1 MSKPDKDTP
10 SKEKQED
17 NKKNSPS
24 RKQKKI
30 AKKKKKAPLFLRLL
44 RWVFI
49 TLFLII
55 IFLGG
60 LGYFFLATEKG
71 SLTLKDITNHYFSD
85 YLTIGEIEGRLLSQL
100 TLEEVVLHLPHQ
112 GDPFVFD
119 KIKLAWEPRA
129 LTGKHLKI
137 DSLTLEGA
145 SLPLE
150 IKGEENLQKEK
161 EAFSFYPFSF
171 EKISYPYLLTID
183 ELSLKEV
190 DFRLPEEDLTLYTYD
205 FTAHALH
212 YNEER
217 ITIEDFALTS
227 DLSIMENF
235 FPLVVKGGGKA
246 ELLTDHLTFDL
257 NAFAFDS
264 IIEGHDFNFAFN
276 SRLEG
281 PLNKLELTLD
291 SRVDW
296 LGFLEDPI
304 IENIRLTLTNQE
316 EVSGTIH
323 IHNLSNVI
331 DLEGHWSLRRPLE
344 LNANL
349 EIDAPKFE
357 EIRPFFQG
365 SAHGVFDINGFIFSP
380 LVKSELSIRDFE
392 AFGMKVGALDF
403 NATHDNEKMLTAKLF
418 LDSLILED
426 LDDRGEPKGENL
438 IIDSITLDAI
448 GDIRDHL
455 KSSLTINEIRK
466 QTSFTENIHLLYEGS
481 LLSHTLAYTSQNRG
495 DTLEFAGEGS
505 LDLEAEAWQWRYHID
520 KTVMKSDF
528 LGNYQLQKAATL
540 KVGPGGVSLTSYC
553 LAELPFSFCL
563 EGSYTPDSS
572 VGVLTLRNLPLD
584 YLYQYL
590 PENIVVDTKA
600 NAVFAGQFTD
610 LSDFKGIGE
619 LSLNEGGIELMLEGR
634 KVLVPLKKSVIR
646 LDAAPELITGNVDFD
661 WGNYLEIDGELSIQN
676 IMKEHSPLV
685 GKIYAHIPNFDWVAP
700 IFPYLQDIT
709 GTIFAESYFAGLL
722 KQPVIHG
729 NFGINEGALYLP
741 ETNTRIEAINLRGNF
756 IEKSS
761 QVEMTGSLKAGS
773 GLLNIDSQLNYQTL
787 AANATIKGEN
797 LTLANTDLMKVIASP
812 NLTVTMRDGRYEL
825 QGVLDIPTLNYI
837 HESAQGV
844 QRGAI
849 ISASPDVVIIS
860 KNERKKESAIM
871 DQLAMKVAVN
881 LGDNIMVGMGN
892 FLVTLNGGVE
902 VLKEYNNPIGAQGVV
917 AVEGGDLSI
926 YGQRLTLDKGQI
938 LFSGG
943 LITNPSLEVQ
953 ASRRVVVDRSERQAN
968 VGVRV
973 TGTVKRPRI
982 RLFST
987 PSMDDLEVASYL
999 FLGRAPNFESP
1010 TENLMLLNM
1019 IRKIASGEDPGAET
1033 MADKVGLTDFGFT
1046 QDYLGNTALG
1056 LGKQMTD
1063 RLYLGVG
1070 VGIEDDS
1077 SGYGMARYRFWK
1089 YFSLEGQFTTDSGT
1103 SADLIYSRDF

>member
-1 MSKPDKDTP
+1 MNKPHKDTP
-10 SKEKQED
+10 SKEKKERT
-17 NKKNSPS
+17 KKNSSP
-24 RKQKKI
+24 KPKKRVNRRR
-30 AKKKKKAPLFLRLL
+30 KAPLFLRLL
-44 RWVFI
+44 RWFFI
-49 TLFLII
+49 TLFLVI
-55 IFLGG
+55 IFVGG
-60 LGYFFLATEKG
+60 VGYFFLATEKG
-71 SLTLKDITNHYFSD
+71 SLTLKDIANHYFSE
-85 YLTIGEIEGRLLSQL
+85 YLTIGEVEGRLLSQL
-100 TLEEVVLHLPHQ
+100 TLEDVVLKLPHQ
-112 GDPFVFD
+112 ETPLLANKIELSWDP
-119 KIKLAWEPRA
+119 RS
-129 LTGKHLKI
+129 LTSKHLKI
-137 DSLTLEGA
+137 NRLNIEGA
-145 SLPLE
+145 TLPLE
-150 IKGEENLQKEK
+150 IEGKESSQKE
-161 EAFSFYPFSF
+161 ASALSFYPFSF
-171 EKISYPYLLTID
+171 KEFSYPYRFTLE
-183 ELSLKEV
+183 ELSLKDI
-190 DFRLPEEDLTLYTYD
+190 DFRLPKEDLTLYTYD

-212 YNEER
+212 YNEEI
-217 ITIEDFALTS
+217 ITVRDFTLTS
-227 DLSIMENF
+227 DLSIMESF
-235 FPLVVKGGGKA
+235 FPVVAKGGGEI
-246 ELLTDHLTFDL
+246 ELLTDTLALDL

-264 IIEGHDFNFAFN
+264 LVEGHDFNFAFN

-281 PLNKLELTLD
+281 SINNLALVLD

-304 IENIRLTLTNQE
+304 IENIRLTLKNQE
-316 EVSGTIH
+316 ELSGTVH
-323 IHNLSNVI
+323 LHNLSNVI
-331 DLEGHWSLRRPLE
+331 DLEGRWSLANPLE
-344 LNANL
+344 LSANL
-349 EIDAPKFE
+349 QIDAPKFE
-357 EIRPFFQG
+357 EIRPFFKG
-365 SAHGVFDINGFIFSP
+365 SAHGVFDINGFLFSP
-380 LVKSELSIRDFE
+380 LVESELSIRDFE
-392 AFGMKVGALDF
+392 AFGVKVGALDF

-418 LDSLILED
+418 LDALTLED
-426 LDDRGEPKGENL
+426 LNEAGETKGESL
-438 IIDSITLDAI
+438 VIDSITLEAI

-481 LLSHTLAYTSQNRG
+481 LLSHQLTYTSQNKG
-495 DTLEFAGEGS
+495 DTLEFGGEGS
-505 LDLEAEAWQWRYHID
+505 LLLENEAWQWNYHID
-520 KTVMKSDF
+520 NTVMKSDF
-528 LGNYQLQKAATL
+528 LGNYQLQKEATL
-540 KVGPGGVSLTSYC
+540 KIGPTGVSLTSYC
-553 LAELPFSFCL
+553 LAELPFSFCV
-563 EGSYTPDSS
+563 EGSYTPDLS

-590 PENIVVDTKA
+590 PENITVDTKA

-661 WGNYLEIDGELSIQN
+661 WGNYLDIEGELAIQN

-729 NFGINEGALYLP
+729 NFGINDGALYLP
-741 ETNTRIEAINLRGNF
+741 ETNTRLEAINLKGSF

-761 QVEMTGSLKAGS
+761 QVEVAGSLKAGE
-773 GLLNIDSQLNYQTL
+773 GILTIDSRLNYQTL
-787 AANATIKGEN
+787 VANATLKGEN
-797 LTLANTDLMKVIASP
+797 LMLANTDLMRVIASP
-812 NLTVTMRDGRYEL
+812 NLSATMKDGQYEL
-825 QGVLDIPTLNYI
+825 KGTIDIPTLNYI
-837 HESAQGV
+837 HESAKGA

-849 ISASPDVVIIS
+849 VSASPDVVIIS
-860 KNERKKESAIM
+860 KNERKTESALM
-871 DQLAMKVAVN
+871 DQLAMEVAVN
-881 LGDNIMVGMGN
+881 LGDNIIVGMGN
-892 FLVTLNGGVE
+892 FLVTLEGGVE
-902 VLKEYNNPIGAQGVV
+902 VLKDYHNPIGAKGVV

-926 YGQRLTLDKGQI
+926 YGQRLTLDKGQV

-943 LITNPSLEVQ
+943 VITNPSLDVQ
-953 ASRRVVVDRSERQAN
+953 ASRRVVVDRSERQAS

-987 PSMDDLEVASYL
+987 PAMDDLEVASYL

-1010 TENLMLLNM
+1010 TENLMLLNI

-1056 LGKQMTD
+1056 LGKQITD